1 MLSLCGFLGFSGFL
15 LWEGE
20 SARKV
25 KKANLDLY
33 YIRDLR
39 ASYLMLYDICEE
51 GKKSTRD
58 YNEEIKKTE
67 ATMLKDGYDRAEI
80 IQINHKA
87 LDEANAW
94 RKSLKQSTEEC
105 AKEIERA
112 DREAERT
119 RSGATQPTERPQNR
133 LK

>member
-1 MLSLCGFLGFSGFL
+1 MT
-15 LWEGE
+15 
-20 SARKV
+20 
-25 KKANLDLY
+25 
-33 YIRDLR
+33 
-39 ASYLMLYDICEE
+39 SYLVLYEKSEE
-51 GKKSTRD
+51 GKKSSRD

-87 LDEANAW
+87 LDEAKAW
-94 RKSLKQSTEEC
+94 RKSLKQSAEEC

-119 RSGATQPTERPQNR
+119 RSRATHTTEMPQNR